1 MCFSGSVEYKT
12 LKDNIETLK
21 LAISSG
27 PQSVVAKL
35 VNVGLVSHVMYKMI
49 STSSASESDR
59 AAGVLELVEQK
70 VLLNPQCYYTFVAV
84 LLDDEMH
91 FGSILQKLQ
100 DTYQS
105 YEQKSRFSQGA
116 TKGMSHKIIANII

>member
-1 MCFSGSVEYKT
+1 M
-12 LKDNIETLK
+12 LK
-21 LAISSG
+21 LAISCG
-27 PQSVVAKL
+27 PQSVVGKL
-35 VNVGLVSHVMYKMI
+35 VPKHVGLVPESNVMYKMI

-59 AAGVLELVEQK
+59 AASVLELVEQK
-70 VLLNPQCYYTFVAV
+70 VLLNPQCYHTFVAV
-84 LLDDEMH
+84 LLDNEMQ

-100 DTYQS
+100 DTYQP

>member
-27 PQSVVAKL
+27 PQSVGAKL

-70 VLLNPQCYYTFVAV
+70 VLLNPQRYYTFVAV

-105 YEQKSRFSQGA
+105 YEQK
-116 TKGMSHKIIANII
+116 GMSHKILANII